1 MSASPAIIKERFI
14 STFKKLRMEKFK
26 LRKEA
31 ALLRRANKVYGPP
44 AMNAPSQEVV
54 KDDAPPTLEE
64 MRIKAK
70 ELKISFNARTPE
82 KKLLDRITIEL
93 SKKD

>member
-1 MSASPAIIKERFI
+1 MSASPAIIKERFV
-14 STFKKLRMEKFK
+14 STFKALRMEKFK

-31 ALLRRANKVYGPP
+31 ALLRKATKVYGPP
-44 AMNAPSQEVV
+44 AMNAPSQL
-54 KDDAPPTLEE
+54 DGDAPPSIEE
-64 MRIKAK
+64 LRIKAK
-70 ELKISFNARTPE
+70 ELNISFNARTPE